1 MRLVIFL
8 LLSWLLSINMQ
19 AGPIRDMLQK
29 RSAQSSISTESK
41 KMMDIAYGSDKR
53 QRMDVYL
60 PDNPKDAPIILM
72 VHGGAW
78 SMGDKRMS
86 AVVKNKAARWNKKG
100 VIFVSTNYRLLPDA
114 DLLAQADDVANAL
127 IYVQNNAASWGGATQ
142 KIILMGHSAGAHL
155 VSLVSSDPSRFGKLK
170 RWLATVSLD
179 SAVMDVSM
187 MMSGKHFNFYDEVF
201 GADTAYWEQV
211 SPYHRLSSLAI
222 PTLMVCSTERPDKP
236 CLQAEHFEQK
246 AKTLGAHTEIS
257 SQALSHKEIND
268 ELGLE
273 SAYTRRVEEFI
284 SSFGIDLKL

>member
-1 MRLVIFL
+1 
-8 LLSWLLSINMQ
+8 MQ

-29 RSAQSSISTESK
+29 RSTESK

-127 IYVQNNAASWGGATQ
+127 IYVQNHAASWGAATQ

-155 VSLVSSDPSRFGKLK
+155 VSLISSDPSRYSNLK

-187 MMSGKHFNFYDEVF
+187 MMSGKHFNFYDEAF
-201 GADTAYWEQV
+201 GADTVYWEQV
-211 SPYHRLSSLAI
+211 SPYHRLSSSAI

-236 CLQAEHFEQK
+236 CLQAKHFEQK
-246 AKTLGAHTEIS
+246 AKTLGVHTEIS
-257 SQALSHKEIND
+257 SQALSHKEINE

-284 SSFGIDLKL
+284 GSFGIDLQFIVKE